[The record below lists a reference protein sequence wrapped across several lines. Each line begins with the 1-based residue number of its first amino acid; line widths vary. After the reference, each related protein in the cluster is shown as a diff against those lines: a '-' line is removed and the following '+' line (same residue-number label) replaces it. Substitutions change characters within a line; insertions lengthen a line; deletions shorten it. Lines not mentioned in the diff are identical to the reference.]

1 MSAFVCKGRMYG
13 RLTTG
18 GVAEDVAGDV
28 QVLPNDEGLHG
39 TKLEG
44 LECVVDTE
52 TVLASVLADLVEVLL
67 DELLLLN
74 ELDVRES
81 LGRKLNSLSQDINTS
96 VHDCKPR
103 RQVRTWLKPFS
114 PP

>member
-1 MSAFVCKGRMYG
+1 MSEFVCEGRMDG

-67 DELLLLN
+67 DEPLLQD
-74 ELDVRES
+74 ELYVGQG
-81 LGRKLNSLSQDINTS
+81 LGSKFDGLELQLEIGL
-96 VHDCKPR
+96 VHLTR
-103 RQVRTWLKPFS
+103 MIRG
-114 PP
+114 